1 MILAK
6 TFVVLVEPLQDTSE
20 KPFFYPAAGT
30 SKKTTG
36 LVTQPSEVDTTGP
49 SPVQATGDVVATL
62 TATQVVEAPSV
73 KMRVATEPV
82 EANGVKVATQPVEA
96 PGTRPVVQAQS
107 TGTSSEK
114 VRPVDQSLVSKK
126 TSCYLT
132 PIKMLLNSSRM
143 FSNSS

>member
-1 MILAK
+1 M
-6 TFVVLVEPLQDTSE
+6 
-20 KPFFYPAAGT
+20 
-30 SKKTTG
+30 
-36 LVTQPSEVDTTGP
+36 
-49 SPVQATGDVVATL
+49 
-62 TATQVVEAPSV
+62 
-73 KMRVATEPV
+73 
-82 EANGVKVATQPVEA
+82 KVATQPVEA